1 MRNLLSVQ
9 SNGVH
14 IEQRNL
20 ETWIVMSEPNTLTMS
35 RPRLSLHSHALFVQS
50 LSASQDGADSHER
63 ITFNVT
69 LKRSIL
75 NGFHKGRAGLAPS
88 PVLGLPL
95 CVISHLDHKFYLF
108 LLSVKRYY
116 GVPRGAWCDFD
127 FDVSILELLAIF
139 KDRALFVSRYEL
151 I

>member
-1 MRNLLSVQ
+1 MRNPLSVQ

-35 RPRLSLHSHALFVQS
+35 RPRLSLHRRALFVQS
-50 LSASQDGADSHER
+50 LSASKGGADSHER

-88 PVLGLPL
+88 LALGLPL
-95 CVISHLDHKFYLF
+95 CAISHLDHKFYLF
-108 LLSVKRYY
+108 CCLLSL
-116 GVPRGAWCDFD
+116 
-127 FDVSILELLAIF
+127 ILE
-139 KDRALFVSRYEL
+139 S
-151 I
+151 